1 MRHHRKCVRRS
12 RDASGETRTFT
23 LIFVLRRRGGGEFED
38 GICIPFVVPLD
49 ARVLL
54 GSSFRFQPS
63 IATSSV
69 ISRPIDSDGDS
80 LMLELDCHAIATGY
94 PSGLIGF
101 QGIDSVHAIRVQGR
115 TCAPGYVTFT
125 RDAQRRRLSSLLRR
139 GARARLRQERKWPP
153 PSSRRHFLRDPSH
166 FPFIRRPARARLNV
180 KVIHSSSVFYE
191 SRPRRTLNPD
201 LSLSLSLS
209 WYYGLSLYRAA
220 INSYKL
226 G

>member
-1 MRHHRKCVRRS
+1 V
-12 RDASGETRTFT
+12 
-23 LIFVLRRRGGGEFED
+23 GGGEFED

-201 LSLSLSLS
+201 LSLSLSLLVLWTFVVPRS
-209 WYYGLSLYRAA
+209 HKFLQARLNASVKR
-220 INSYKL
+220 L
-226 G
+226 GPLRRSRVGTQRSAVFSRETP